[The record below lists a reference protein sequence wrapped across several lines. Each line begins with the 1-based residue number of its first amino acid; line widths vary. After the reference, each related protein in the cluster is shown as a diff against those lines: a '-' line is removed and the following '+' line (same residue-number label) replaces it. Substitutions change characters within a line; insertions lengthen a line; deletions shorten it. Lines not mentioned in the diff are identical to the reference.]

1 MAKEMSV
8 FGIGRE
14 KRPEP
19 DQIEVILGPRA
30 TFAGDIRCDGSI
42 RLDGT
47 MEGGSIETLGN
58 VLISESAKIMADIRA
73 RTVSVAGAFK
83 GSIEAQRVELLASG
97 RIWGKI
103 KVASFLLDE
112 GAFLQGELE
121 MLGEVPEEPFVIP
134 PPSGPIPVTA
144 EDR

>member
-1 MAKEMSV
+1 M

-14 KRPEP
+14 KRPAP

-30 TFAGDIRCDGSI
+30 TLNGHIRCDGSV

-58 VLISESAKIMADIRA
+58 VLISESAKVMADIRA

-83 GSIEAQRVELLASG
+83 GSIEAQRVELLAGG
-97 RIWGKI
+97 RVWGKV

-112 GAFLQGELE
+112 GAFLRGELE
-121 MLGEVPEEPFVIP
+121 MIGEVPEEPFVIP
-134 PPSGPIPVTA
+134 PPPGPIPVA
-144 EDR
+144 DERPRPGS

>member
-1 MAKEMSV
+1 M

-30 TFAGDIRCDGSI
+30 TLAGDIRCDGSV

-97 RIWGKI
+97 RIWGKVR
-103 KVASFLLDE
+103 VASFLLDE

-121 MLGEVPEEPFVIP
+121 MMGEVPEEPFVIP
-134 PPSGPIPVTA
+134 PPSGPIPVL
-144 EDR
+144 EEEPVHKR

>member
-1 MAKEMSV
+1 M

-134 PPSGPIPVTA
+134 APSGPIPVLD
-144 EDR
+144 EGPVPQR

>member
-1 MAKEMSV
+1 M

-30 TFAGDIRCDGSI
+30 TLSGDIRCDGSI

-58 VLISESAKIMADIRA
+58 VLISESAKIIADIRA

-97 RIWGKI
+97 RIWGSV

-121 MLGEVPEEPFVIP
+121 MMGDVPEEPFVIP
-134 PPSGPIPVTA
+134 TPSGPIPVSD
-144 EDR
+144 EEPLSRR